1 MTKRNAKRPDQNGV
15 HRGMFERNKRKIYA
29 TQTVC
34 GICGRP
40 VDFSL
45 KYPHPLSPCIDH
57 IIPIA
62 KGGHPSDLSNLQLA
76 HWTCNRQKSDKLI
89 DRRDVKELQTI
100 SNRVLPQS
108 MEWRHY
114 RPAKADAAKE
124 SDFETK
130 EIAKPEQSESKD
142 KAKTKQKI
150 SL

>member
-1 MTKRNAKRPDQNGV
+1 MAKRNANRPDQNGV

-40 VDFSL
+40 VDFNL

-57 IIPIA
+57 IIPVT
-62 KGGHPSDLSNLQLA
+62 KGGHPSDIENLQLA

-89 DRRDVKELQTI
+89 ERRDVKELQTI

-108 MEWRHY
+108 MDWRHY
-114 RPAKADAAKE
+114 RKE
-124 SDFETK
+124 SADNVADESLESK
-130 EIAKPEQSESKD
+130 GIAKPNQSESKE
-142 KAKTKQKI
+142 KTKSKQKM
-150 SL
+150 SY